1 MRRGLAVVVACAV
14 VAFVGCDPPFAPPMP
29 PPGDPAQFELGPAL
43 YACDRWSPGTPGAP
57 HRWGLFDLHFGRR
70 GLDDPN
76 DRPLPEHLAEIRQHN
91 GRVLHEFNVPRVRAI
106 LQVGAVPELSAGVVV
121 AVTDADR
128 LSVDVSVQWDF
139 AATDAQLEYI
149 RTLGGVIENDYP
161 AYLYGA
167 SRISATVPDSAIPL
181 IRALDGVSYVEA
193 HGIGCLSFQMPP

>member
-1 MRRGLAVVVACAV
+1 MTCGR
-14 VAFVGCDPPFAPPMP
+14 AFVVTCAAAAVAGCDPPFAPPEP
-29 PPGDPAQFELGPAL
+29 PPGDPAQFELGPAT
-43 YACDRWSPGTPGAP
+43 YACDAWHPAP
-57 HRWGLFDLHFGRR
+57 PAAPEAWGLFDVHVGRR
-70 GLDDPN
+70 GPEAPD
-76 DRPLPEHLAEIRQHN
+76 DRPLPEHLDHIREHH
-91 GRVLHEFNVPRVRAI
+91 GRVVHEFNVPWVRVI

-128 LSVDVSVQWDF
+128 LSVDVTVQWDF